1 MYILYVLYYNF
12 CVTEN
17 SFLIESRE
25 IIPVYDYVHLLKGV
39 RNNLLTKD
47 LDTDITNKSIN
58 EIKYASWDHVI
69 LTYEIDKLCFMKRQ
83 LPKIMKK
90 HVDPKLIPKMK
101 VKYAAEIFSNTVSNF
116 MDIVLK
122 LSGGKARK
130 I

>member
-83 LPKIMKK
+83 LPKITKK
-90 HVDPKLIPKMK
+90 HVDPKLISKMK